1 MDKLKYV
8 EYIMHANFGNVCVKT
23 ECYSEA
29 FSKYK
34 QTEIPKTLYGIDNQ
48 GSVSVIFS
56 EG

>member
-1 MDKLKYV
+1 MGKRKYV
-8 EYIMHANFGNVCVKT
+8 EYIMHADFGNVCVKT

-34 QTEIPKTLYGIDNQ
+34 QTGIPKTLYGVDSLRIPH
-48 GSVSVIFS
+48 VIFS